1 MVPASVTFAPAD
13 AANAMGISNGM
24 ITLDD
29 DGMAKIT
36 VDGFGVPAGLQGRI
50 RVGAGDKRVE
60 HTFSYGDAG
69 QMPGDDLTPP
79 TGIGVSKLL
88 NTISVAWTPN
98 SAQNARLIKVV
109 LFNEDATA
117 IVAIKSYLTSSD
129 PGAHDF
135 ENVAPGTYEVVVA
148 SYRPG
153 EPHELSDSHT
163 VTIR

>member
-1 MVPASVTFAPAD
+1 
-13 AANAMGISNGM
+13 
-24 ITLDD
+24 
-29 DGMAKIT
+29 
-36 VDGFGVPAGLQGRI
+36 
-50 RVGAGDKRVE
+50 
-60 HTFSYGDAG
+60 
-69 QMPGDDLTPP
+69 MPSDELMPP

-117 IVAIKSYLTSSD
+117 IVAIKSYNPAASD

-135 ENVAPGTYEVVVA
+135 ENVAPGTYDVVVA

-153 EPHELSDSHT
+153 EPHALSGSHT